1 MSYTKYTTRII
12 IFLSLILIVIF
23 INFPY
28 LETIFLYNKYLN
40 SAILSIFFLGV
51 FLSIK
56 NISDLKKE
64 QIWLSNYLSQK
75 VTSINYFPTL
85 LKDIKEEIEGNSDYG
100 IEDKKSDI
108 IFERLV
114 ARIDFDKEVNRYL
127 IVVLVF
133 LGLLGTFWGLLV
145 TIDAVG
151 KTIGELSIEDENILL
166 TFLSLKEAL
175 KAPLSGMGTA
185 FATSLF
191 GLAASLSLG
200 FIDLQYS
207 KVQND
212 FLIFVEKSLFN
223 LSKKKKHNFD
233 EKSEATPEYI
243 LVLLSQTLEGINKL
257 QDYLERSENSRKNV
271 EELIENTASTI
282 TKINDEINIRNNQ
295 FQKGELISIEHLR
308 NIDNNIEVFKNKL
321 KDDNIPQLQDLSSQI
336 KILAKTISLVKKK

>member
-12 IFLSLILIVIF
+12 IFISLILLIIF
-23 INFPY
+23 LNYSY
-28 LETIFLYNKYLN
+28 LETVFLYNKYLN
-40 SAILSIFFLGV
+40 SAILFIFFLGV

-56 NISDLKKE
+56 NISDIRKE
-64 QIWLSNYLSQK
+64 QIWLNNYLSQK
-75 VTSINYFPTL
+75 VTSGNYSPTL
-85 LKDIKEEIEGNSDYG
+85 LKDIKEEIEENSNYG
-100 IEDKKSDI
+100 IEEKKSAI

-114 ARIDFDKEVNRYL
+114 TRIDFDKEVNRYL

-212 FLIFVEKSLFN
+212 FLIFIEKSLFN
-223 LSKKKKHNFD
+223 LTSKKKHNID
-233 EKSEATPEYI
+233 VKSEQNPEYI
-243 LVLLSQTLEGINKL
+243 LALLSQTLEGVSKL
-257 QDYLERSENSRKNV
+257 QDYLERSENSRKNM
-271 EELIENTASTI
+271 EELIENSVSTI
-282 TKINDEINIRNNQ
+282 AKINDEINIRNSQ

-308 NIDNNIEVFKNKL
+308 NIDNNIEIFRNKV

-336 KILAKTISLVKKK
+336 KILAKTISLLKKK